1 MIKFDNTM
9 LGAFRSI
16 QGVMPNDYER
26 MVHGFQEQ
34 ERELARQER
43 NCKDEIILRWIQGAR
58 QALAD
63 LIEALITA
71 RDVLEKE
78 RENEEEKKRTAHLT
92 GSAIG

>member
-1 MIKFDNTM
+1 VINFDKTM

-16 QGVMPNDYER
+16 QGVMANDYQR
-26 MVHGFQEQ
+26 IVHGLQEQ
-34 ERELARQER
+34 DRELARQEPT
-43 NCKDEIILRWIQGAR
+43 CKDEIILRWNQGAR
-58 QALAD
+58 QVLAD